1 MGERERTKYQS
12 TDVVGISESGK
23 RTGEERAWQ
32 REKWRRSEKSLL
44 HECHFMFCGVTS
56 SMPSPRTTR
65 RRKQEMEVMQCNSAI
80 CKFGQKVRRGD
91 RRFLTLLPLEV
102 VLDMASVTPLKEIRF
117 LSPSLLTSTPSIQHP
132 SNDTFRA
139 LLPRQ

>member
-56 SMPSPRTTR
+56 SMPSPKTTR

-102 VLDMASVTPLKEIRF
+102 VLDMASDTAQGNTIPLSLTPHF
-117 LSPSLLTSTPSIQHP
+117 YSVHPASIQ
-132 SNDTFRA
+132 
-139 LLPRQ
+139 